1 MTEPTPTKVVQ
12 LVIGIADGF
21 NFMNMI
27 DPANPVRL
35 TLDLSERCDLVFT
48 LSDPLVRA
56 GWTFQR
62 LPILVRNDYG
72 VNFSSYI
79 WLDNIVDHKRMPSTK
94 FKLVYECRRMGEY
107 AYSLFMTDSHGQS
120 IDLDPK
126 IENGAGRIPA
136 DD

>member
-1 MTEPTPTKVVQ
+1 MTEPTPTKVFE

-27 DPANPVRL
+27 DPDNPVRL

-48 LSDPLVRA
+48 LSDTLVRA

-79 WLDNIVDHKRMPSTK
+79 WLDNVVEETLVPNTK
-94 FKLVYECRRMGEY
+94 FKLVYECLRMGEY

-136 DD
+136 GH